1 MVFVIST
8 RSDLSAVPVK
18 SPVTLPVICPV
29 TPRVPPIVVLFVTS
43 RVPRVE
49 VPVISALP
57 VVEWNVTLS
66 VLLPFCNIRVL
77 DAPRRTILSLK
88 SDVLFCVIVPL
99 KVELPST
106 FRVVSKSTAP
116 VTLRSAVTVVFSSTS
131 SVPSITVLPV
141 AEATVNLVLL
151 IAKLPPTVKVESS
164 TAVED
169 TFTDDNDVA

>member
-1 MVFVIST
+1 M
-8 RSDLSAVPVK
+8 
-18 SPVTLPVICPV
+18 C
-29 TPRVPPIVVLFVTS
+29 
-43 RVPRVE
+43 
-49 VPVISALP
+49 
-57 VVEWNVTLS
+57 
-66 VLLPFCNIRVL
+66 IR
-77 DAPRRTILSLK
+77 DR
-88 SDVLFCVIVPL
+88 
-99 KVELPST
+99 PST

-116 VTLRSAVTVVFSSTS
+116 VTLRSAVIVVFSSTS